1 MTQLKKKMFDVFK
14 NIFFL
19 LQRTLQYLISES
31 HEDFLKN

>member
-14 NIFFL
+14 NIFL
-19 LQRTLQYLISES
+19 LQCTLQYLISES